1 MVTKRAQRRSERR
14 PRGVPGSRHQR
25 GTVDRMAYSQPM
37 IEAGSTRVGR
47 WLRARRIRVA
57 IWVAVVEGLI
67 VALDHG
73 VSRWTVMIL
82 AIAVLALYFAV
93 GRNMRWDVGRQ
104 LAWIAAASQ
113 VLALLVVV
121 LAFIV
126 WGIELALVVLFALVA
141 LVYLYSDLRR
151 T

>member
-1 MVTKRAQRRSERR
+1 
-14 PRGVPGSRHQR
+14 
-25 GTVDRMAYSQPM
+25 M

-47 WLRARRIRVA
+47 WLRARRVRLA

-82 AIAVLALYFAV
+82 SIAVLAVYFTA

-113 VLALLVVV
+113 VMALLVVV

-126 WGIELALVVLFALVA
+126 WGIALALVVLFAIVA

>member
-1 MVTKRAQRRSERR
+1 
-14 PRGVPGSRHQR
+14 
-25 GTVDRMAYSQPM
+25 M

-126 WGIELALVVLFALVA
+126 WGIALALVVLFALVA
-141 LVYLYSDLRR
+141 LAYLYSDLRR